1 MAPAPVAML
10 RPRYPLET
18 ERLYL
23 RPFRDDDLDAVS
35 VMDGDPATAR
45 YLYSAPRSRAEVRVS
60 LARRKRLTTI
70 EKQGDAIRL
79 AVELRDGGALVGD
92 VSLHYRSREHRQAEI
107 GFVLH
112 PAHHGHGYASEAVR
126 LLIGLGFGP
135 LRLHRIIG
143 RCDPRNEPSARLM
156 ERLGM
161 RREAYHRES
170 EFIKGEWC
178 DELVYAILAAE
189 WPAPPA
195 AESPAPRP

>member
-1 MAPAPVAML
+1 VVPPRVRIL
-10 RPRYPLET
+10 RPRYPLAT
-18 ERLYL
+18 ERLFL
-23 RPFRDDDLDAVS
+23 RPFRDDDLDAVC
-35 VMDGDPATAR
+35 VIDGDPATAR
-45 YLYSAPRSRAEVRVS
+45 YLYSPPRSRAEVRVS
-60 LARRKRLTTI
+60 LVRRKKLTTI

-79 AVELRDGGALVGD
+79 AIELRDGGALVGD

-112 PAHHGHGYASEAVR
+112 PAHHGHGYASEAVI
-126 LLIGLGFGP
+126 LVIGLGFESLG
-135 LRLHRIIG
+135 LHRIIG

-156 ERLGM
+156 ERVGM

-189 WPAPPA
+189 WPV
-195 AESPAPRP
+195 PRA